1 MPVPAGPPQA
11 PPPVAHWLLRHA
23 AFGRLIGRDVQRERL
38 GGNVMEF
45 LQDRRVWIGVAVVVV
60 LVILAYALGWFGGET
75 PAPPPAQ

>member
-1 MPVPAGPPQA
+1 
-11 PPPVAHWLLRHA
+11 
-23 AFGRLIGRDVQRERL
+23 
-38 GGNVMEF
+38 MEI